1 MKKKTRAFLALPVLA
16 LLICAGYALAEGDGL
31 VSLTYLT
38 SVFFPQAQS
47 QGEAAVRDKLQQT
60 YDGAMEQL
68 DKAQRETLGQAGLY
82 SETLEGREWSDGD
95 VVTLPTGSGFLLFE
109 GTAVISHGGAAV
121 DVTQGG
127 EIASD
132 TLLTPGHRGV
142 VGEDTTAR
150 ITVLSGAA
158 VLGVQGNYS
167 CSRSG
172 KAATPF
178 YDVCQTDWYYAPVGY
193 VYRNG
198 LFAGMERHKF
208 GPDTTMNRAML
219 MTVLYRLSGLPED
232 ELAAA
237 GGLAFSDVPEGA
249 WFAPYVRWGAA
260 QGITRGTSATTFS
273 PEELTA
279 RDQLLVMLYRFAGG
293 YLKLSTQERADLSI
307 FQDRDQIGDWAED
320 AISWAVY
327 HRIIGDASA
336 GQQILSPHSPASR
349 AEVAA
354 MLQAFSQN
362 VLGRR

>member
-1 MKKKTRAFLALPVLA
+1 MKKKTRLLFALSVLA
-16 LLICAGYALAEGDGL
+16 LLVCGGYALAEGDGL

-38 SVFFPQAQS
+38 SVFFPEARK
-47 QGEAAVRDKLQQT
+47 QGETAVQDKLQQT
-60 YDGAMEQL
+60 YEEAMEQL
-68 DKAQRETLGQAGLY
+68 DKAQQETLGQAGLH

-95 VVTLPTGSGFLLFE
+95 VVTLPTGSGFLLQE
-109 GTAVISHGGAAV
+109 GTAIISHDGAVV
-121 DVTQGG
+121 DVTQGS
-127 EIASD
+127 EIAAD

-158 VLGVQGNYS
+158 VLGVQGSYT
-167 CSRSG
+167 CTRSG

-178 YDVCQTDWYYAPVGY
+178 YDVCQTDWYYAPVEY

-198 LFAGMERHKF
+198 LFAGMEPHRF

-219 MTVLYRLSGLPED
+219 MTVLYRLAGLPED
-232 ELAAA
+232 ELTTA
-237 GGLAFSDVPEGA
+237 GGIAFSDVPDDA
-249 WFAPYVRWGAA
+249 WFAPYVRWGAS
-260 QGITRGTSATTFS
+260 QKITLGTSEVTFS
-273 PEELTA
+273 PEGLITRE
-279 RDQLLVMLYRFAGG
+279 QLLVMLYRFAGD
-293 YLKLSTQERADLSI
+293 YLKLPTQERADLSG

-327 HRIIGDASA
+327 HGIVNGASA
-336 GQQILSPHSPASR
+336 GQQILNPRSPAIR

-362 VLGRR
+362 VAGNR

>member
-1 MKKKTRAFLALPVLA
+1 MKKKKSLLFALPVLA
-16 LLICAGYALAEGDGL
+16 LLVCGGYALAEGDGL

-38 SVFFPQAQS
+38 SVFFPEAQR
-47 QGEAAVRDKLQQT
+47 QGEAAVQDKLQQT

-68 DKAQRETLGQAGLY
+68 DKAQQETLGQAGLY

-95 VVTLPTGSGFLLFE
+95 TVTLPTGSGFLLLE
-109 GTAVISHGGAAV
+109 GTAVISHGGGVV

-132 TLLTPGHRGV
+132 TLLVPGHRGL

-158 VLGVQGNYS
+158 VLGVQGNYT
-167 CSRSG
+167 CARSG

-193 VYRNG
+193 VYQNG
-198 LFAGMERHKF
+198 LFAGMEHNRF

-219 MTVLYRLSGLPED
+219 MTVLYRLSGLPEN

-237 GGLAFSDVPEGA
+237 GGLAFSDVPDDA

-260 QGITRGTSATTFS
+260 QGITLGTSADTFS
-273 PEELTA
+273 PGGLIA
-279 RDQLLVMLYRFAGG
+279 RDQLLVMLYRFAGS
-293 YLKLSTQERADLSI
+293 YLKLPTEGRADLSG

-327 HRIIGDASA
+327 HEIIGGASA
-336 GQQILSPHSPASR
+336 ERQTLSPHSPASR

-362 VLGRR
+362 VVGNR